1 MVELGG
7 GTHDFRLFY
16 FCVWYSEIWRFL
28 MCHIQTLAWMVPPR
42 RSPPSRLRS
51 TCDQKQL
58 FHDTKCKRNIYK
70 NNAWRPPAPPPLMLS
85 KSMSKNVNIS
95 LYQQQNQTLLN
106 LHWFLLICRG
116 PRRWSQKPA
125 LASSKHRFKINI
137 FGVVFL
143 YRSLHD
149 FSFWGSERPGT
160 RSGSDSSSLFSWLGV
175 VRNLGFIDK
184 TRLKYLS
191 EFSRLAL
198 SIKLV

>member
-16 FCVWYSEIWRFL
+16 FCAWYSEILRFL

-125 LASSKHRFKINI
+125 LASSKHRFKITFLVLFFFIVLFMI
-137 FGVVFL
+137 FHFGAPSVQGPVRGLTPRVF
-143 YRSLHD
+143 SAN
-149 FSFWGSERPGT
+149 WPWSET
-160 RSGSDSSSLFSWLGV
+160 
-175 VRNLGFIDK
+175 
-184 TRLKYLS
+184 
-191 EFSRLAL
+191 LAL